1 MQGAHPTGTHACEAT
16 DTPTTANAHTHT
28 HTTPARHATP
38 RHVLAAAA
46 LASCP
51 GQAAL
56 PPATP
61 AALAAPAAPAAVG
74 GRPVQGRA
82 PQLCC
87 RELSVTTQLR
97 GSVQC
102 LLGPHFRIG
111 TDSILSAPAALHT
124 AFKGG
129 TSGHAAARLLVH
141 PAAKP
146 LRSTHCPCHPHLLRL
161 MLLPRALPPMLPL
174 MLSSR
179 RSFASSLTAVRGG
192 REGEG
197 QGSKD
202 HLSLIYL

>member
-1 MQGAHPTGTHACEAT
+1 MRS
-16 DTPTTANAHTHT
+16 NRHTHNRKRT
-28 HTTPARHATP
+28 HTRTTPARHATP

-46 LASCP
+46 LASCT

-102 LLGPHFRIG
+102 LLSPHFRIG
-111 TDSILSAPAALHT
+111 TDSILE
-124 AFKGG
+124 GG
-129 TSGHAAARLLVH
+129 TSGHAAARILVH

-146 LRSTHCPCHPHLLRL
+146 LRSTHCPCHPHLLHL